1 MLLKILKMLLTLY
14 IYFLYNVDTVKIW
27 EVDKMNKTDRL
38 DTILNIFEGKEIRSI
53 WDSEKEEYYFSVVD
67 VISALTDNDYQKSRN
82 YWKWLKGKLL
92 DEGSEV
98 VSDTNQLKMK
108 SQDGKLRATD
118 TLDTKGILR
127 LIESVP
133 SPKAEP
139 FKMWLANLGS
149 ERIDEVF
156 DPEIAIKRAINY
168 YRRKGYS
175 DKWIESRLKGIL
187 DRNKLTDVWKDG
199 GIDKPLEYAVLTNEI
214 YKTWSGM
221 KANEY
226 KEYKGLRKESL
237 RDNMTDIEVALTD
250 LGEIATRELA
260 KKHKPYGLEQNKQIA
275 KMGGETARVAR
286 DDLENKLGESVIS
299 NKNVLNYEYVDNKL
313 IENE

>member
-1 MLLKILKMLLTLY
+1 MLLTLY

-199 GIDKPLEYAVLTNEI
+199 GIDKPFEYAVLTNEI